1 MPHHIPPLPP
11 AYSLCLPL
19 PCPVRVLKKCRF
31 YTCKYMPQ
39 STPNNIYISTI
50 YTQNGQNINMTYK
63 STTFKTK
70 INVDSTLMKYLNLQ
84 PTFLA
89 PPS

>member
-1 MPHHIPPLPP
+1 
-11 AYSLCLPL
+11 
-19 PCPVRVLKKCRF
+19 
-31 YTCKYMPQ
+31 
-39 STPNNIYISTI
+39 
-50 YTQNGQNINMTYK
+50 MTYK

-89 PPS
+89 PPQLNLSLDGLCRGPLKSKLKFMVGETKK